1 MSAAETTKPILF
13 DDFVPGALMG
23 ERDEVYD
30 AMQAARWQSL
40 FGGSVGSGAEA
51 ASMAV
56 INMMRGYLNLV
67 TPRPPG
73 NMHARQRLQM
83 RHQPQP
89 GEAMHIAVR
98 CLSKE
103 VRRERKYVELQV
115 TGSGIDGRALF
126 EAQLSLIW
134 AA

>member
-1 MSAAETTKPILF
+1 MSTAAKPILF

-30 AMQAARWQSL
+30 AAQAARWQAL
-40 FGGSVGSGAEA
+40 FCAQGSDGAEA

-56 INMMRGYLNLV
+56 VNMMRGYLNLV

-83 RHQPQP
+83 RNLPEP
-89 GEAMHIAVR
+89 GETIRIAVR

-115 TGSGIDGRALF
+115 SGTGLQGRALF
-126 EAQLSLIW
+126 DAQLSLIW